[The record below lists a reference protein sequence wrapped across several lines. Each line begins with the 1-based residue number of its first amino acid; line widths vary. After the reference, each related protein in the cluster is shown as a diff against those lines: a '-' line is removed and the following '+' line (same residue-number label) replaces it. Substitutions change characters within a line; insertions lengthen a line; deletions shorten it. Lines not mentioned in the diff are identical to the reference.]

1 MCNISQQLVDPS
13 STCDFSEMNHTSH
26 LSPLRVKTASFFAN
40 CDVQAANSNSKTYGF
55 GWNVFYAEPLQIHE
69 YQRYMKKG
77 TVLTMKMNEYIY
89 EKSTKTVCLNGQQG
103 KFLKSKVTCF
113 FVCYVFVY
121 LLSICQ
127 KRSTSVLY
135 FSAIPCFSFQRS
147 SNSPSSHKR

>member
-40 CDVQAANSNSKTYGF
+40 CDVRAANSNSKTYGF

-77 TVLTMKMNEYIY
+77 TALTMKMNEYIY
-89 EKSTKTVCLNGQQG
+89 EKSTKTMFKWPTRDIFEKQSYSFFCVLCTCLLAQ
-103 KFLKSKVTCF
+103 
-113 FVCYVFVY
+113 Y
-121 LLSICQ
+121 LPETLN
-127 KRSTSVLY
+127 L
-135 FSAIPCFSFQRS
+135 SAILQCYTLFLISAIQ
-147 SNSPSSHKR
+147 